1 MTVSK
6 DVAVKI
12 IDSTLHSDVDTA
24 SFDYMKEVAFGFE
37 SGGLSEVIRKWH
49 NNVYIKLHAVNN
61 DGTTTTPNAS
71 DFAELQSI
79 VSELNELITT
89 IDIVLLTGGSS
100 DECVSETHAVASSG
114 TCSTTGYPKPNINL
128 YITTRS
134 RWATISGQSSGTVSG
149 LNGQFLVGASST
161 SITSARCW
169 VISSASEEI
178 RKSLIREEITQ
189 PLGFGKDSATH
200 SDSIFYEDAEAG
212 EFGNNTAFS
221 QLDKN
226 IIRMVYDRRLKGGET
241 VAQAEEIL
249 KKPFAVVSGE
259 SYEFNPS
266 KTQKITVQQNKL
278 DARFEDN
285 NEFIG

>member
-12 IDSTLHSDVDTA
+12 IDANLHSDVDTA

-37 SGGLSEVIRKWH
+37 TGGLSEVIRKWFK
-49 NNVYIKLHAVNN
+49 NVYIKLHAVNN

-79 VSELNELITT
+79 VSELNELIPT

-100 DECVSETHAVASSG
+100 DECVSETHGLGSSG
-114 TCSTTGYPKPNINL
+114 TCSTTGYPQPNINL
-128 YITTRS
+128 YITTTA
-134 RWATISGQSSGTVSG
+134 RWATISGQDAGDLSG
-149 LNGQFLVGASST
+149 LGGQFLVGTSST
-161 SITSARCW
+161 SIASARCW
-169 VISSASEEI
+169 ASSALSATN

-189 PLGFGKDSATH
+189 ALGFGKDSETH
-200 SDSIFYEDAEAG
+200 SDSIFYETAG
-212 EFGNNTAFS
+212 DGGFATAFS

-241 VAQAEEIL
+241 VAQAEGAL
-249 KKPFAVVSGE
+249 KKPTTFISGRE
-259 SYEFNPS
+259 YEFNPS
-266 KTQKITVQQNKL
+266 TTQNAAIQEGRL

-285 NEFIG
+285 NEFMG

>member
-12 IDSTLHSDVDTA
+12 IDSNLHSDVDTA

-37 SGGLSEVIRKWH
+37 TGSLSEVIRKWH

-100 DECVSETHAVASSG
+100 DECVSETHALGSSG

-128 YITTRS
+128 YITTTA
-134 RWATISGQSSGTVSG
+134 RWAIISGQSEGSLSG
-149 LNGQFLVGASST
+149 LGGQFLVSANTT

-169 VISSASEEI
+169 VSSALSATN

-189 PLGFGKDSATH
+189 PLGFGKDSETH
-200 SDSIFYEDAEAG
+200 SDSIFYETAG
-212 EFGNNTAFS
+212 DGGFATAFS

-259 SYEFNPS
+259 SYEFKPS
-266 KTQKITVQQNKL
+266 TSQNITVQQSKL

>member
-12 IDSTLHSDVDTA
+12 IDSTLHSDVDTE

-37 SGGLSEVIRKWH
+37 FGSLSEVIRKWH

-100 DECVSETHAVASSG
+100 DECVSETHALGSSG
-114 TCSTTGYPKPNINL
+114 TCSTTGYPKPNINF

-134 RWATISGQSSGTVSG
+134 RWATISGQSSSTVSS
-149 LNGQFLVGASST
+149 LNGQFLVSTTTT
-161 SITSARCW
+161 SIASATCW
-169 VISSASEEI
+169 VISSESETN

-200 SDSIFYEDAEAG
+200 SDSIFYETGGDPG
-212 EFGNNTAFS
+212 YNTAFS

-226 IIRMVYDRRLKGGET
+226 VIRMVYDRRLKGGET

-266 KTQKITVQQNKL
+266 TTQNAVVQEGRL

>member
-37 SGGLSEVIRKWH
+37 TGSLSEVIRKWH

-100 DECVSETHAVASSG
+100 DECVSETHALGSSG

-128 YITTRS
+128 YITTTA
-134 RWATISGQSSGTVSG
+134 RWAIISGQSEGSLSG
-149 LNGQFLVGASST
+149 LGGQFLVSANTT

-169 VISSASEEI
+169 VSSALSATN

-189 PLGFGKDSATH
+189 PLGFGKDSETH
-200 SDSIFYEDAEAG
+200 SDSIFYETAG
-212 EFGNNTAFS
+212 DGGFATAFS

-241 VAQAEEIL
+241 VVEAEEIL

-259 SYEFNPS
+259 SYEFKPS
-266 KTQKITVQQNKL
+266 TSQNITVQQSKL

>member
-37 SGGLSEVIRKWH
+37 SASLSEVIRKWH

-61 DGTTTTPNAS
+61 DGTTTTPNAG

-100 DECVSETHAVASSG
+100 DECVSETHARDFSG
-114 TCSTTGYPKPNINL
+114 TCSTTGHPLPNINM
-128 YITTRS
+128 YITTKS
-134 RWATISGQSSGTVSG
+134 RWGIISGQSEVSLSG
-149 LNGQFLVGASST
+149 LGGQFLTTTTNT
-161 SITSARCW
+161 SITSAKCW
-169 VISSASEEI
+169 VSSALSATN

-189 PLGFGKDSATH
+189 PLGFGKDSETH
-200 SDSIFYEDAEAG
+200 SDSIFYETAG
-212 EFGNNTAFS
+212 DGGFATAFS

-241 VAQAEEIL
+241 VAQAEEAL
-249 KKPFAVVSGE
+249 KKPAAFISGRGYKFKPSTTQNAVVQEGR
-259 SYEFNPS
+259 
-266 KTQKITVQQNKL
+266 L